1 MQRRNFITATGLSL
15 LGMTKLFGNSSS
27 SPEIVSRKRSHTIK
41 TKVLVVGGG
50 PAGIGAAIGSAKTG
64 AETLLIENY
73 GFFGG
78 VASWSIGMC
87 MNQMRPNSEPR
98 GFVHEL
104 LLKKLQNYGEQAV
117 RLSTH
122 QFFVNVEYLK
132 VAVLDALDEVGCKY
146 LVHVKAVDAITKG
159 NRLTGVIVSTKS
171 GLVEIMAD
179 VIIDCSGDADIA
191 FFAGAPIL
199 KETGNLAPQTLLLN
213 VSNIDNYSPKDMSD
227 VAVKAKA
234 KYPLVPDGW
243 GLSKISNC
251 HHYYINHSGTKGMGN
266 FDVTDP
272 ERFSSA
278 ECQSRRQAVQMTE
291 AMREFG
297 GGELGKV
304 EIVGASTQ
312 IGVRESRRI
321 KGSYIITEEDSMK
334 GSKFED
340 VIAWRSGW
348 LDIGFVR
355 VTQMKIH
362 QVPYR
367 SIIPEQIDG
376 LLAAGRCISTSH
388 EGAAAGKSIGNCVAT
403 GHAAGIAAA
412 LSSKEKK
419 VPRELDVKKIQEM
432 LRNDGVDLTKGGE
445 VQDSKMAN

>member
-15 LGMTKLFGNSSS
+15 LGMNKLFGNSSS
-27 SPEIVSRKRSHTIK
+27 SPEIVSRKRSQTIK

-159 NRLTGVIVSTKS
+159 NRITGVIVSTKS

-179 VIIDCSGDADIA
+179 VIID
-191 FFAGAPIL
+191 
-199 KETGNLAPQTLLLN
+199 
-213 VSNIDNYSPKDMSD
+213 
-227 VAVKAKA
+227 
-234 KYPLVPDGW
+234 
-243 GLSKISNC
+243 
-251 HHYYINHSGTKGMGN
+251 
-266 FDVTDP
+266 
-272 ERFSSA
+272 
-278 ECQSRRQAVQMTE
+278 
-291 AMREFG
+291 
-297 GGELGKV
+297 
-304 EIVGASTQ
+304 
-312 IGVRESRRI
+312 
-321 KGSYIITEEDSMK
+321 
-334 GSKFED
+334 
-340 VIAWRSGW
+340 
-348 LDIGFVR
+348 
-355 VTQMKIH
+355 
-362 QVPYR
+362 
-367 SIIPEQIDG
+367 
-376 LLAAGRCISTSH
+376 
-388 EGAAAGKSIGNCVAT
+388 
-403 GHAAGIAAA
+403 
-412 LSSKEKK
+412 
-419 VPRELDVKKIQEM
+419 
-432 LRNDGVDLTKGGE
+432 
-445 VQDSKMAN
+445 

>member
-1 MQRRNFITATGLSL
+1 
-15 LGMTKLFGNSSS
+15 
-27 SPEIVSRKRSHTIK
+27 
-41 TKVLVVGGG
+41 
-50 PAGIGAAIGSAKTG
+50 
-64 AETLLIENY
+64 LLIENY

-78 VASWSIGMC
+78 IASWSIGMC
-87 MNQMRPNSEPR
+87 MNQMRPDSEPR
-98 GFVHEL
+98 GFIHEL

-132 VAVLDALDEVGCKY
+132 VAVLDALDEAGCKY
-146 LVHVKAVDAITKG
+146 LVHVRAVDTIMEG
-159 NRLTGVIVSTKS
+159 NRVTGVIVSTKS
-171 GLVEIMAD
+171 GLVEILAD
-179 VIIDCSGDADIA
+179 VVVDCSGDADISYY
-191 FFAGAPIL
+191 AGAPTL
-199 KETGNLAPQTLLLN
+199 TETGNLAPQTLLLN
-213 VSNIDNYSPKDMSD
+213 VSNIQNYSSKDMSG
-227 VAVKAKA
+227 VVEKAKSR
-234 KYPLVPDGW
+234 YPLIPDGW
-243 GLSKISNC
+243 GLTKISNC
-251 HHYYINHSGTKGMGN
+251 HHFYINHSGTKGMGN
-266 FDVTDP
+266 FDITDP
-272 ERFSSA
+272 EQFSSA

-297 GGELGKV
+297 GGELRNV

-321 KGSYIITEEDSMK
+321 KGSYIITEEDSMNGK
-334 GSKFED
+334 RFDD

-367 SIIPEQIDG
+367 SIIPEQIEG
-376 LLAAGRCISTSH
+376 LLAAGRCISTTH
-388 EGAAAGKSIGNCVAT
+388 EGAAAGKSIGNCIAT

-412 LSSKEKK
+412 LSSKGKK
-419 VPRELDVKKIQEM
+419 VPRELDVKKIQEI

-445 VQDSKMAN
+445 VQDKKMAN

>member
-1 MQRRNFITATGLSL
+1 MQRRNFIAATGLSL
-15 LGMTKLFGNSSS
+15 LGINKLFGHVPSSL
-27 SPEIVSRKRSHTIK
+27 EVVNKKRLQTIK

-50 PAGIGAAIGSAKTG
+50 PAGIGAAIGAAKTG

-78 VASWSIGMC
+78 IASWSIGMC
-87 MNQMRPNSEPR
+87 MNQMRPDSEPR
-98 GFVHEL
+98 GFIHEL

-132 VAVLDALDEVGCKY
+132 VAVLDALDEAGCKY
-146 LVHVKAVDAITKG
+146 LVHVRAVDTIMEG
-159 NRLTGVIVSTKS
+159 NRVTGVIVSTKS
-171 GLVEIMAD
+171 GLVEILAD
-179 VIIDCSGDADIA
+179 VVVDCSGDADISYY
-191 FFAGAPIL
+191 AGAPTL
-199 KETGNLAPQTLLLN
+199 TETGNLAPQTLLLN
-213 VSNIDNYSPKDMSD
+213 VSNIQNYSSKDMSG
-227 VAVKAKA
+227 VVEKAKSR
-234 KYPLVPDGW
+234 YPLIPDGW
-243 GLSKISNC
+243 GLTKISNC
-251 HHYYINHSGTKGMGN
+251 HHFYINHSGTKGMGN
-266 FDVTDP
+266 FDITDP
-272 ERFSSA
+272 EQFSSA

-297 GGELGKV
+297 GGELRNV

-321 KGSYIITEEDSMK
+321 KGSYIITEEDSMNGK
-334 GSKFED
+334 RFDD

-367 SIIPEQIDG
+367 SIIPEQIEG
-376 LLAAGRCISTSH
+376 LLAAGRCISTTH
-388 EGAAAGKSIGNCVAT
+388 EGAAAGKSMGNCMAT

-412 LSSKEKK
+412 LSSKVKK
-419 VPRELDVKKIQEM
+419 TPRELDVKKIQEI

-445 VQDSKMAN
+445 TQDREIAN